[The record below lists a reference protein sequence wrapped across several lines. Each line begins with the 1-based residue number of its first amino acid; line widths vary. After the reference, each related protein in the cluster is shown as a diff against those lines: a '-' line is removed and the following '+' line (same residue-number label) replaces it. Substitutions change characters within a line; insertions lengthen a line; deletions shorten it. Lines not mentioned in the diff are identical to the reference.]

1 MRRLYFLSVFL
12 SLTNF
17 TWAEIYTITVD
28 KAVEMAITNNLKIKQ
43 AGIALKT
50 KKTALD
56 SSFNVFIPS
65 LDITA
70 SFNGSQ
76 QLSTDVANK
85 GPKNLSEPGALSASI
100 GGSLNLP
107 ISASSF
113 TAIQILKE
121 DYKAGLISYE
131 KAEKKLARDVRKM
144 FYSILGNQK
153 NIDIQESNIDLAQKR
168 LERERNNFSLGL
180 KAELDVLSAE
190 VNLGKLIPKYNSVL
204 TKQQHQR
211 AEFKFLIGLN
221 QEDEMILDGE
231 LVNRFYNLDSKEL
244 INKYISRRLSILEL
258 THKILKLKKQR
269 TSHLL
274 YSRTPSLNLGYN
286 YQFSIT
292 NSETSATGE
301 HSDPWSNGN
310 DRGTLTISLKWNLD
324 GFIPYSKKD
333 VKSRKLKDKIDEAIL
348 SREIAREKAIIE
360 IANLV
365 NKLNTAQ
372 RNIESNEK
380 IVTQA
385 ERKYALTDEAYN
397 VGSKD
402 FLDVETAQNNLLSA
416 NQELVLARYKY
427 IEGLLDLEY
436 ALNADQGELPV
447 LKN

>member
-1 MRRLYFLSVFL
+1 M
-12 SLTNF
+12 
-17 TWAEIYTITVD
+17 
-28 KAVEMAITNNLKIKQ
+28 
-43 AGIALKT
+43 
-50 KKTALD
+50 
-56 SSFNVFIPS
+56 
-65 LDITA
+65 
-70 SFNGSQ
+70 
-76 QLSTDVANK
+76 
-85 GPKNLSEPGALSASI
+85 SI
-100 GGSLNLP
+100 GGSLGLQ
-107 ISASSF
+107 ISTSSF

-121 DYKAGLISYE
+121 DYKTGLISYE
-131 KAEKKLARDVRKM
+131 IAEKKLARDVRKM
-144 FYSILGNQK
+144 FYSILANQK

-190 VNLGKLIPKYNSVL
+190 VNLGKLIPMYNSVL

-211 AEFKFLIGLN
+211 ARFKFLIGLK

-244 INKYISRRLSILEL
+244 INKYISRRLNILEM

-269 TSHLL
+269 TSHIL
-274 YSRTPSLNLGYN
+274 YTRTPSLNLGYN

-301 HSDPWSNGN
+301 PSDPWSNGN
-310 DRGTLTISLKWNLD
+310 DQGALTISLKWSLD
-324 GFIPYSKKD
+324 SFIPYSKND
-333 VKSRKLKDKIDEAIL
+333 LKSRKLKDKIDNAIL
-348 SREIAREKAIIE
+348 SREIAREEAIIE

-385 ERKYALTDEAYN
+385 ERKYVLTDEAYN